1 MADDDK
7 AATAVADDDAKKDLS
22 LNEAREQMDMPP
34 ADDMVHMTKAEEG
47 ALRRRV
53 AEAEKAQR
61 KFEADRKKAEEDR
74 QAEQGKWQEL
84 AEQRDRELGQER
96 AERARVE
103 REQRITRIAGRLKYV
118 DPSDVVGRV
127 TADEGAD
134 DSSVEAALTRIA
146 ESSPHLIAKDPPAR
160 PEIGQVL
167 TPSAPEANAQGR
179 PQPPPGK
186 APLQSLDEANSLP
199 QAEVMAR
206 MDEVEWLERQEQ
218 GRK

>member
-1 MADDDK
+1 MTDTETAPVEEPTP
-7 AATAVADDDAKKDLS
+7 AA
-22 LNEAREQMDMPP
+22 P
-34 ADDMVHMTKAEEG
+34 ADPNEVTTPAIEVPESVTMPKAEAD

-84 AEQRDRELGQER
+84 AEQRDRELNTER

-103 REQRITRIAGRLKYV
+103 REQRITRVAGRLKYL
-118 DPSDVVGRV
+118 DPSDVIGRI

-134 DSSVEAALTRIA
+134 DASVEAALQRIA
-146 ESSPHLIAKDPPAR
+146 ETSPHLIAKERPAT

-167 TPSAPEANAQGR
+167 EPSATAAAGV

-186 APLQSLDEANSLP
+186 AALRTMEDVEGLSDKEFD
-199 QAEVMAR
+199 AR
-206 MDEVEWLERQEQ
+206 YDEVQVVLKSTQ
-218 GRK
+218 